1 MHATHA
7 YMHEQ
12 LNWDDLRFFLAAAQH
27 GGFGAA
33 ARRIN
38 QQQSTV
44 SRRVATLE
52 AQLGAIVFDRTATGL
67 RLTSLGR
74 KVLTEAQVMA
84 AALTRVGDAASATKS
99 VVEGVVR
106 LALTETLAAVFVI
119 PEVLPALLKQHPKLR
134 LDLVISEASAD
145 LGRREADIA
154 VRFFLMPS
162 GDLLTK
168 RVARL
173 RTAVLG
179 SQKLAKT
186 LAHKPLTAWP
196 FVSAWL
202 ATGTA
207 PEDEWREQVAK
218 GEVRV
223 STNSFHAQVEAV
235 RAGLGV
241 AVLPDILCAPLKLAP
256 IRLPVGV
263 PAPPNIDMY
272 LVTPRA
278 LRKVPRIAA
287 VFDALSA
294 SFSALR

>member
-1 MHATHA
+1 
-7 YMHEQ
+7 MHEQ

-33 ARRIN
+33 GRRLE

-44 SRRVATLE
+44 SRRVAALE
-52 AQLGAIVFDRTATGL
+52 ARLGATVFDRTASGL
-67 RLTSLGR
+67 TLTPLGR
-74 KVLTEAQVMA
+74 RVLGEAQAME
-84 AALTRVGDAASATKS
+84 AALTRVADAASATEK

-106 LALTETLAAVFVI
+106 VAMTETLAAVFII
-119 PEVLPALLKQHPKLR
+119 PAVLPDLLERHPKLR
-134 LDLVISEASAD
+134 LDLVISDTSAD
-145 LGRREADIA
+145 LARREADIA

-173 RTAVLG
+173 HTAVLA
-179 SQKLAKT
+179 SRRLAKT
-186 LAHKPLTAWP
+186 LQRKPINQWP
-196 FVSAWL
+196 FVSAYL
-202 ATGTA
+202 PIGAA
-207 PEDEWREQVAK
+207 PEDAWREHVAR

-241 AVLPDILCAPLKLAP
+241 AVLPEILCGPLNLVP
-256 IRLPVGV
+256 IAIPPSF
-263 PAPPNIDMY
+263 PAPPDIEMY

-278 LRKVPRIAA
+278 LRRVPRIAA
-287 VFDALSA
+287 VFEALSD
-294 SFSALR
+294 SLGALR